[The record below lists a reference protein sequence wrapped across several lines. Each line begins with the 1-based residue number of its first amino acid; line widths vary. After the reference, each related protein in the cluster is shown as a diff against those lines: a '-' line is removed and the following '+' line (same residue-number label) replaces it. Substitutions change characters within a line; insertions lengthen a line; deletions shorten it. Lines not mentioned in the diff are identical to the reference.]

1 MDPSPD
7 EVARWASAEHVASW
21 AGLSGS
27 IGDSS
32 TALGSLWA
40 TLGLHGGEHWRLLA
54 LMPRSVIDERVGA
67 WKIGV
72 EQERVAPSAAIVAMA
87 H

>member
-7 EVARWASAEHVASW
+7 EVARWASAEHVA
-21 AGLSGS
+21 
-27 IGDSS
+27 
-32 TALGSLWA
+32 

-54 LMPRSVIDERVGA
+54 LMPVGA

-72 EQERVAPSAAIVAMA
+72 EQERVAPSAAIEKMLTACITWSLFPGSA
-87 H
+87 PFKLFR